1 MIYLYTVMMVLSG
14 LTFGAFAYF
23 KLKTMKEEFEKIDSI
38 SEEDITKKE
47 RNKLKFKHIKVTIF
61 CVICSLMAMYSIY
74 IKAIQIQS

>member
-38 SEEDITKKE
+38 PEEDITKKE
-47 RNKLKFKHIKVTIF
+47 KNKLKFKHIKVTTF
-61 CVICSLMAMYSIY
+61 CIICSLMAMYSIY
-74 IKAIQIQS
+74 IKSMQS

>member
-38 SEEDITKKE
+38 PEEDITKKE
-47 RNKLKFKHIKVTIF
+47 KNKLEKE
-61 CVICSLMAMYSIY
+61 
-74 IKAIQIQS
+74 